1 MELVVVIG
9 IMSLLLM
16 FSFPVFRDIPL
27 FSDTGA
33 GTGDLVRLMDDLK
46 KRAVEADTDFLLHLE
61 PESGR
66 VWVTHEGIDE
76 AKMQSAR
83 ENGAE
88 LSGDLRVIGVEYPE
102 FKDPGGREYLIRFN
116 RRGYSDFAYIHVTED
131 RKKRTLKLEPFLPR
145 VLILE
150 DHAHFE
156 DCI

>member
-16 FSFPVFRDIPL
+16 FSFPAFRGNPL

-46 KRAVEADTDFLLHLE
+46 KRAVEADADFFLHLE

-66 VWVTHEGIDE
+66 VWVTHEGMDE
-76 AKMQSAR
+76 AEIQSAR
-83 ENGAE
+83 ENGAG
-88 LSGDLRVIGVEYPE
+88 LSDNVRVVGVEYPE
-102 FKDPGGREYLIRFN
+102 FKDDGAREYLIRFN
-116 RRGYSDFAYIHVTED
+116 RRGYSDFARILITD
-131 RKKRTLKLEPFLPR
+131 DQKKRTLKLEPFLPR

-150 DHAHFE
+150 DHVHFE